1 MKTKTLNVTCNC
13 MATYNSSIE
22 VPADMSLED
31 AIEYAKEHIDEID
44 IDTPLEYVGDSDSID
59 EDNCEFSESDCN
71 DNEESCSFD
80 EDEVLDY
87 KDKKI
92 KPIATVDELIDAI
105 ESNDDLE
112 WYVYADY
119 SNLNL
124 KESYLQFDG
133 SSPAGEDISF
143 SIDFDASK
151 LPCEQIQEIIDDLGS
166 YYECFDTE
174 EHVTML
180 LEAKNNGLSGVPDVE
195 TLVKDAK
202 EIDDMIRQLSE
213 FVDKLPKQD
222 VIFKAVDIDYDIDED
237 DECDLPDKVEIEPI
251 KFDYAEQYCENN
263 YEGIV
268 DFVSSKTGW
277 CIKSCRVTQVIN
289 GNTTT
294 EV

>member
-1 MKTKTLNVTCNC
+1 MKTKTLNVTCSC
-13 MATYNSSIE
+13 EATYNSSIE

-44 IDTPLEYVGDSDSID
+44 IDTPLEYLGGSDSID
-59 EDNCEFSESDCN
+59 EDNCEFSESNCN
-71 DNEESCSFD
+71 DNEDNEIKPI
-80 EDEVLDY
+80 V
-87 KDKKI
+87 

-105 ESNDDLE
+105 ESNNDLE
-112 WYVYADY
+112 WYVSKYTDY
-119 SNLNL
+119 SNL
-124 KESYLQFDG
+124 KESYLEFTG

-143 SIDFDASK
+143 SIDFDAKK
-151 LPCEQIQEIIDDLGS
+151 LPCEQIQKIIDELGS

-195 TLVKDAK
+195 TLVEDAK
-202 EIDDMIRQLSE
+202 KIDKILENLSE
-213 FVDKLPKQD
+213 FVHELPKQD
-222 VIFKAVDIDYDIDED
+222 VVFKAVNIDYDIDE
-237 DECDLPDKVEIEPI
+237 CDLPNEVEIEPI
-251 KFDYAEQYCENN
+251 QFNYAEDYCSNN

-268 DFVSSKTGW
+268 DLVLDKTGW
-277 CIKSCRVTQVIN
+277 FIKSCRVTQVIN

>member
-44 IDTPLEYVGDSDSID
+44 IDTPLEYLGGSDSID

-71 DNEESCSFD
+71 DNEDNE
-80 EDEVLDY
+80 
-87 KDKKI
+87 I
-92 KPIATVDELIDAI
+92 KPITTVDPIATVDELIDAI
-105 ESNDDLE
+105 ESNNDLE
-112 WYVYADY
+112 WYVSKYTDN
-119 SNLNL
+119 SNL
-124 KESYLQFDG
+124 KESYLQFEE
-133 SSPAGEDISF
+133 SSPAGEYISF

-151 LPCEQIQEIIDDLGS
+151 LPCEQIQKIIDELCS
-166 YYECFDTE
+166 YY
-174 EHVTML
+174 
-180 LEAKNNGLSGVPDVE
+180 ADVE

-202 EIDDMIRQLSE
+202 EIDGMIRQLSE
-213 FVDKLPKQD
+213 FIDKLPKQD
-222 VIFKAVDIDYDIDED
+222 VIFKAVNIDYDIDED

-251 KFDYAEQYCENN
+251 KFDYAKQYCENN

-277 CIKSCRVTQVIN
+277 CVKSCRVTQVIN

>member
-1 MKTKTLNVTCNC
+1 MKTKTLNVTCSC

-59 EDNCEFSESDCN
+59 EDNCEFSESNCN
-71 DNEESCSFD
+71 DNEDNEIKPI
-80 EDEVLDY
+80 V
-87 KDKKI
+87 

-105 ESNDDLE
+105 ESNNDLE
-112 WYVYADY
+112 WYVSKYTDY
-119 SNLNL
+119 SNL
-124 KESYLQFDG
+124 KESYLEFTG

-180 LEAKNNGLSGVPDVE
+180 LEAKNSGLSGVPDVE

-237 DECDLPDKVEIEPI
+237 DECDLSDEVEIEPI

-268 DFVSSKTGW
+268 DFISSKTGW
-277 CIKSCRVTQVIN
+277 CVKSCRVTQVIN

>member
-1 MKTKTLNVTCNC
+1 MKTKTLNVTCSC

-31 AIEYAKEHIDEID
+31 AIEYAKEHIDRINVTE
-44 IDTPLEYVGDSDSID
+44 LEYVYDSDSI
-59 EDNCEFSESDCN
+59 
-71 DNEESCSFD
+71 NEESCSFD
-80 EDEVLDY
+80 EDEVLEY
-87 KDKKI
+87 KDKEI

-105 ESNDDLE
+105 ESNNDLE
-112 WYVYADY
+112 WYVSKYTDN
-119 SNLNL
+119 SNL
-124 KESYLQFDG
+124 KESYLQFEG
-133 SSPAGEDISF
+133 SSPAGEYISF

-151 LPCEQIQEIIDDLGS
+151 LPCEQIQKIIDELCS
-166 YYECFDTE
+166 YY
-174 EHVTML
+174 
-180 LEAKNNGLSGVPDVE
+180 ADVE

-202 EIDDMIRQLSE
+202 EIDGMIRQLSE
-213 FVDKLPKQD
+213 FIDKLPKQD

-237 DECDLPDKVEIEPI
+237 DECDLPDEVEIEPI

-277 CIKSCRVTQVIN
+277 CVKSCRVTQVIN

>member
-1 MKTKTLNVTCNC
+1 MKTKTLNVTCSC

-59 EDNCEFSESDCN
+59 EDNCEFSESNCN
-71 DNEESCSFD
+71 DNEDNE
-80 EDEVLDY
+80 
-87 KDKKI
+87 I
-92 KPIATVDELIDAI
+92 KPITTVDPIATVDELIDAI
-105 ESNDDLE
+105 ESNNDLE
-112 WYVYADY
+112 WYVSKYADY
-119 SNLNL
+119 SNL
-124 KESYLQFDG
+124 KESYLEFTG

-202 EIDDMIRQLSE
+202 EIDDMFRQLSE

-222 VIFKAVDIDYDIDED
+222 VIFKAVDIDYGFDED

-268 DFVSSKTGW
+268 DFLSSKTGW
-277 CIKSCRVTQVIN
+277 CVKSCRVTQVIN

>member
-1 MKTKTLNVTCNC
+1 MKTKTLNVTCSC
-13 MATYNSSIE
+13 EATYNSSIE

-44 IDTPLEYVGDSDSID
+44 IDTPLEYLGGSDSID
-59 EDNCEFSESDCN
+59 EDNCEFSESNCN
-71 DNEESCSFD
+71 DNEDNEIKHI
-80 EDEVLDY
+80 V
-87 KDKKI
+87 

-105 ESNDDLE
+105 ESNNDLE
-112 WYVYADY
+112 WYVSKYTDY
-119 SNLNL
+119 SNL
-124 KESYLQFDG
+124 KESYLEFTG

-180 LEAKNNGLSGVPDVE
+180 LEAKNSGLSGVPDVE
-195 TLVKDAK
+195 TLVEDAK

-237 DECDLPDKVEIEPI
+237 DECDLSDEVEIEPI

-263 YEGIV
+263 YEGIA
-268 DFVSSKTGW
+268 DLVSSKTGW
-277 CIKSCRVTQVIN
+277 CVKSCRVTQVIN

>member
-1 MKTKTLNVTCNC
+1 MKTKTLNVTCSC

-31 AIEYAKEHIDEID
+31 AIEYAKKHIDEID

-59 EDNCEFSESDCN
+59 EDNCEFSESNCN
-71 DNEESCSFD
+71 DNEDNE
-80 EDEVLDY
+80 
-87 KDKKI
+87 I
-92 KPIATVDELIDAI
+92 KPITTVDPIATVDELIDAI

-112 WYVYADY
+112 WYVSKYADY
-119 SNLNL
+119 SNL
-124 KESYLQFDG
+124 KESYLEFTG

-202 EIDDMIRQLSE
+202 EIDDMFRQLSE

-222 VIFKAVDIDYDIDED
+222 VIFKAVDIDYGFDED

-268 DFVSSKTGW
+268 DFLSSKTGW
-277 CIKSCRVTQVIN
+277 CVKSCRVTQVIN

>member
-1 MKTKTLNVTCNC
+1 MKTKTLNVSCSC

-59 EDNCEFSESDCN
+59 EDNCEFSESNCN
-71 DNEESCSFD
+71 DNEDNE
-80 EDEVLDY
+80 
-87 KDKKI
+87 I
-92 KPIATVDELIDAI
+92 KPITTVDPIATVDELIDAI

-119 SNLNL
+119 SNFNL

-222 VIFKAVDIDYDIDED
+222 VIFKAVNIDYDIDED

-268 DFVSSKTGW
+268 DFVSRKTGW
-277 CIKSCRVTQVIN
+277 CVKSCRVTQVIN

-294 EV
+294 D

>member
-1 MKTKTLNVTCNC
+1 MKTKTLNVTCSC

-59 EDNCEFSESDCN
+59 EDNCEFSESNCN
-71 DNEESCSFD
+71 DNEDNE
-80 EDEVLDY
+80 
-87 KDKKI
+87 I
-92 KPIATVDELIDAI
+92 KPITTVDPIATVDELIDAI
-105 ESNDDLE
+105 ESNNDLE
-112 WYVYADY
+112 WYVSKYTDN
-119 SNLNL
+119 SNL
-124 KESYLQFDG
+124 KESYLQFEG

-180 LEAKNNGLSGVPDVE
+180 LEAKNSGLSGVPDVE
-195 TLVKDAK
+195 TLVEDAK
-202 EIDDMIRQLSE
+202 EIDDMFRQLSE

-222 VIFKAVDIDYDIDED
+222 VIFKAVDIDYGFDED

-268 DFVSSKTGW
+268 DFLSSKTGW
-277 CIKSCRVTQVIN
+277 CVKSCRVTQVIN

>member
-1 MKTKTLNVTCNC
+1 MKTKTLNVSCSC

-31 AIEYAKEHIDEID
+31 AIEYAKEHIDRISVAE
-44 IDTPLEYVGDSDSID
+44 LEYVNDSDSI
-59 EDNCEFSESDCN
+59 
-71 DNEESCSFD
+71 NEESCSFD

-105 ESNDDLE
+105 ESNNDLE
-112 WYVYADY
+112 WYVSKYTDY
-119 SNLNL
+119 SNL
-124 KESYLQFDG
+124 EQSYLQFNA

-143 SIDFDASK
+143 SIDFDERK
-151 LPCEQIQEIIDDLGS
+151 LPCEQIQKIIDDLGS

-180 LEAKNNGLSGVPDVE
+180 LEAKNSGLSGVPDVE
-195 TLVKDAK
+195 TLVEDAK

-213 FVDKLPKQD
+213 FIDKLPKQD

-237 DECDLPDKVEIEPI
+237 DKCNLPDKVEIDPI
-251 KFDYAEQYCENN
+251 LFDYAEQYCENN

-277 CIKSCRVTQVIN
+277 CVKSCRVTQVIN
-289 GNTTT
+289 GNTATD
-294 EV
+294 

>member
-1 MKTKTLNVTCNC
+1 MKTKTLNVTCSC

-31 AIEYAKEHIDEID
+31 AIEYAKEHIDRISVAE
-44 IDTPLEYVGDSDSID
+44 LEYVNDSDSI
-59 EDNCEFSESDCN
+59 
-71 DNEESCSFD
+71 NEESCSFD

-87 KDKKI
+87 KDKEI

-105 ESNDDLE
+105 GSNDDLE
-112 WYVYADY
+112 WYVSKYADY
-119 SNLNL
+119 SNL
-124 KESYLQFDG
+124 KESYLQFEG
-133 SSPAGEDISF
+133 SSPAGEYISF

-151 LPCEQIQEIIDDLGS
+151 LPCEQIQKIIDELCS
-166 YYECFDTE
+166 YY
-174 EHVTML
+174 
-180 LEAKNNGLSGVPDVE
+180 ADVE

-202 EIDDMIRQLSE
+202 EIDGMIRQLSE
-213 FVDKLPKQD
+213 FIDKLPKQD
-222 VIFKAVDIDYDIDED
+222 VIFKAVNIDYDIDED

-251 KFDYAEQYCENN
+251 KFDYAKQYCENN

-277 CIKSCRVTQVIN
+277 CVKSCRVTQVIN

>member
-1 MKTKTLNVTCNC
+1 MKTKTLNVTCSC

-44 IDTPLEYVGDSDSID
+44 IDTPLEYLGGSDSID
-59 EDNCEFSESDCN
+59 EDNCEFSESNCN
-71 DNEESCSFD
+71 DNEDNEIKPI
-80 EDEVLDY
+80 V
-87 KDKKI
+87 

-112 WYVYADY
+112 WYVSKYADY
-119 SNLNL
+119 SNL
-124 KESYLQFDG
+124 KESYLEFTG

-180 LEAKNNGLSGVPDVE
+180 LEAKNSGLSGVPDVE

-237 DECDLPDKVEIEPI
+237 DECDLSDEVEIEPI

-268 DFVSSKTGW
+268 DLVSSKTGW
-277 CIKSCRVTQVIN
+277 CVKSCRVTQVIN

>member
-1 MKTKTLNVTCNC
+1 MKTKTLNVTCSC

-59 EDNCEFSESDCN
+59 EDNCEFSESNCN
-71 DNEESCSFD
+71 DNEDNEIKPI
-80 EDEVLDY
+80 V
-87 KDKKI
+87 

-105 ESNDDLE
+105 ESNNDLE
-112 WYVYADY
+112 WYVSKYTDY
-119 SNLNL
+119 SNL
-124 KESYLQFDG
+124 KESYLEFTG

-180 LEAKNNGLSGVPDVE
+180 LEAKNSGLSGVPDVE

-251 KFDYAEQYCENN
+251 KFDYAKQYCENN

-277 CIKSCRVTQVIN
+277 CVKSCRVTQVIN

>member
-1 MKTKTLNVTCNC
+1 MKTKTLNVSCSC

-31 AIEYAKEHIDEID
+31 AIEYAKEHIDRISVAE
-44 IDTPLEYVGDSDSID
+44 LEYVNDSDSI
-59 EDNCEFSESDCN
+59 
-71 DNEESCSFD
+71 NEESCSFD

-105 ESNDDLE
+105 ESNNDLE
-112 WYVYADY
+112 WYVSKYTDY
-119 SNLNL
+119 SNL
-124 KESYLQFDG
+124 EQSYLQFNA

-143 SIDFDASK
+143 SIDFDERK
-151 LPCEQIQEIIDDLGS
+151 LPCEQIQKIIDDLGS

-180 LEAKNNGLSGVPDVE
+180 LEAKNSGLSGVPDVE
-195 TLVKDAK
+195 TLVEDAK

-237 DECDLPDKVEIEPI
+237 DKCNLPDKVEIDPI
-251 KFDYAEQYCENN
+251 LFDYAEQYCENN

-277 CIKSCRVTQVIN
+277 CVKSCRVTQVIN
-289 GNTTT
+289 GNTATD
-294 EV
+294 